1 VLYSL
6 LSYVNPALSWLVA
19 VKEDFVM
26 FHWKRL
32 LGVGAVGAAVAML
45 LVLPSRPGEGSKPGS
60 QVIIL
65 ASASVRGEVSPCG

>member
-1 VLYSL
+1 
-6 LSYVNPALSWLVA
+6 
-19 VKEDFVM
+19 M